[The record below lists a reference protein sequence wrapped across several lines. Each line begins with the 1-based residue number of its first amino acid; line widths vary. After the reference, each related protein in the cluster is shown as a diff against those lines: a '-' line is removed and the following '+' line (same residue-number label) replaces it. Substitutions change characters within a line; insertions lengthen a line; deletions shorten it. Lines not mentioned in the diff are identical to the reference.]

1 MTWNP
6 YILLL
11 FREMIFTLVSLS
23 IVMGDKG
30 YSDVYILL
38 QMNGLEGI
46 YNKVKECMT
55 ECIVECIKSV
65 ECIGFIG
72 IEKGCASGVHVCNGS
87 V

>member
-1 MTWNP
+1 MRWNP

-46 YNKVKECMT
+46 YNKVKECHDRMH
-55 ECIVECIKSV
+55 C
-65 ECIGFIG
+65 
-72 IEKGCASGVHVCNGS
+72 
-87 V
+87 